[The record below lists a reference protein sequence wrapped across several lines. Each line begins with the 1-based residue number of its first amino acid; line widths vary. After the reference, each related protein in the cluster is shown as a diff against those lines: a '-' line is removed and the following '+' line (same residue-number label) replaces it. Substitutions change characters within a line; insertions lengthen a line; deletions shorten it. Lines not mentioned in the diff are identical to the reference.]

1 MQSEQSPFPIYKI
14 PVRPPLIRPKITNI
28 GYGNPRYNSLLPYK
42 NSSMLIPCG
51 SSLRQVNLKNDEI
64 LMSKQIGHS
73 QIFQL
78 A

>member
-1 MQSEQSPFPIYKI
+1 MQSQNKKPFPRYKI
-14 PVRPPLIRPKITNI
+14 EVRPPILKPNFINI
-28 GYGNPRYNSLLPYK
+28 GYGNPRYNSMLTYK
-42 NSSMLIPCG
+42 ENILIPCG
-51 SSLRQVNLKNDEI
+51 SSLRLVNLKNDEI